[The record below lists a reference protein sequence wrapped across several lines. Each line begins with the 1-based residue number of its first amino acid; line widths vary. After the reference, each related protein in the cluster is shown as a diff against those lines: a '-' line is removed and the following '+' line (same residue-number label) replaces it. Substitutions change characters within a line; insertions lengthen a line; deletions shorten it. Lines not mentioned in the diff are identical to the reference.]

1 MSTLDKAARVIDQ
14 WTQEGYELNHAVG
27 SPHAIAER
35 LADAGLLAPDLPE
48 PNDSAIFVPNGKGWL
63 PAEPGGPVV
72 CATPGGLIMVQ
83 RIEPGDL
90 APDEARQVAYTLL
103 AAANYSEDTE

>member
-35 LADAGLLAPDLPE
+35 LADAGLLAPALPE
-48 PNDSAIFVPNGKGWL
+48 PASSGWVVETPLVGKVALGVGAKVALL
-63 PAEPGGPVV
+63 PQGTKFQETHI
-72 CATPGGLIMVQ
+72 TPTAA
-83 RIEPGDL
+83 REL
-90 APDEARQVAYTLL
+90 AYALL
-103 AAANYSEDTE
+103 AAANYSEGNE